1 MTKSI
6 VNEAIADASKV
17 FDTPMTVVD
26 AKDLSREEKIKI
38 LKNWELDARRLISSG
53 DENMI
58 DERGPPHSRLPEVQE
73 ALRALEVEPAAST

>member
-17 FDTPMTVVD
+17 FDTPMAVVD
-26 AKDLSREEKIKI
+26 AKDLSRDEKIKI
-38 LKNWELDARRLISSG
+38 LKNWELDARRLVSSG

-58 DERGPPHSRLPEVQE
+58 AERGPPRSRLPEVQA
-73 ALRALEVEPAAST
+73 ALRALEVEPVAST

>member
-17 FDTPMTVVD
+17 FDTPMAVVE
-26 AKDLSREEKIKI
+26 AKDLSRDEKIKI
-38 LKNWELDARRLISSG
+38 LKNWELDARRLVSSA
-53 DENMI
+53 DENMPA
-58 DERGPPHSRLPEVQE
+58 EREPARSRLPEVQK

>member
-6 VNEAIADASKV
+6 VNEAIADASKI
-17 FDTPMTVVD
+17 FDTPMEVVD
-26 AKDLSREEKIKI
+26 AKDLSRDEKIKI

-58 DERGPPHSRLPEVQE
+58 DERGPPRSRLPEVQA
-73 ALRALEVEPAAST
+73 ALRVLDVEPAAST